1 MTFGIVKDLKALNN
15 ALMSQYLVNDGVA
28 VIALNHPPVNSL
40 SHALRSAIVQAV
52 DAAEADPAVRALALT
67 GNDKAFS
74 AGADVAEMGTPAQL
88 TEPIL
93 LTVLARLAACRKP
106 VVAAMSGVAL
116 GGGLE
121 VAMTCHGR
129 VALASAKVGLPEI
142 NLGLIPGSTGTQLL
156 PRLVGV
162 PQALA
167 MMLSGQPKT
176 AREWAQSGLFD
187 QVVDDTADLVAAAC
201 TLARTW
207 ADTATR
213 PAAPRER
220 ALDAAQVLAE
230 VDAARAQLNAR
241 QRLQPA
247 YAALMEAVAGCA
259 RPFDEG
265 ARRERELF
273 LQLVPSRAAQALRYQ
288 FKVER
293 DATKLPADLS
303 ATAKAEPRPVQTVA
317 VIGAGTM
324 GAGIAICALDA
335 GLQVLLLEQNDEA
348 LARGQQRVTE
358 HYSGRVATGK
368 MKPAVADAAQAR
380 LAATTDWTQLARADV
395 VIEAVFEELGV
406 KQQVFRQ
413 IDAHAR
419 PGAVLATNTSYL
431 DVDAIANATARPQDV
446 LGLHFFSPANVM
458 KLLEVVRGAQ
468 TSPDV
473 LATGMALGKTL
484 KKLPVLCGNAF
495 GFIGN
500 RIYNAYRNQCEF
512 MLEDGAWPE
521 DVDNALTGM
530 GFAMGPFAVA
540 DLSGL
545 DIAWRMRKAQAA
557 TRDPRVRYV
566 GILDQLCEQ
575 GRLGRK
581 TGAGYYTYTDGKA
594 AKTTDATVRGVI
606 EQASAAR
613 GITRQPLSADQI
625 TRRALL
631 AMVNEAALLFAEGVA
646 ARASDID
653 VVLVQGYGF
662 PRWEGG
668 PVFWARQQDRAAL
681 ARDLQT
687 LAQEAGFGFRLGDL
701 DALLA

>member
-1 MTFGIVKDLKALNN
+1 MTFYVLQDGI
-15 ALMSQYLVNDGVA
+15 A
-28 VIALNHPPVNSL
+28 VVTLNHPPVNSL
-40 SHALRSAIVQAV
+40 SQVLRTFIVQAL
-52 DAAEADPAVRALALT
+52 DAAEADSAVRGIVLA

-74 AGADVAEMGTPAQL
+74 AGADVAELGTPAQL

-93 LTVLARLAACRKP
+93 LTVLARVAACRKP
-106 VVAAMSGVAL
+106 VVAALSGVAL

-121 VAMTCHGR
+121 LAMTCHGR
-129 VALASAKVGLPEI
+129 VALTTAKVGLPEI

-162 PQALA
+162 PQALG
-167 MMLSGQPKT
+167 MMLSGQPQT
-176 AREWAQSGLFD
+176 AQAWADSGLFD
-187 QVVDDTADLVAAAC
+187 RVVADNVVAAAC
-201 TLARTW
+201 ALARQW
-207 ADTATR
+207 AEPGALPVGTRERTLDTAAVAEQV
-213 PAAPRER
+213 AAER
-220 ALDAAQVLAE
+220 AK
-230 VDAARAQLNAR
+230 LNAR

-247 YAALMEAVAGCA
+247 YGALMDAVAGCA
-259 RPFDEG
+259 LPFAEG
-265 ARRERELF
+265 AKRERERF
-273 LQLVPSRAAQALRYQ
+273 LQLVPSNAAQALRHQ
-288 FKVER
+288 FKAER
-293 DATKLPADLS
+293 EATKLPPDVQ
-303 ATAKAEPRPVQTVA
+303 AEPRPVQTVA

-335 GLQVLLLEQNDEA
+335 GLNVLLLEQNDEA

-358 HYSGRVATGK
+358 HYSGRVAAGK

-380 LAATTDWTQLARADV
+380 LTATTDWTQLARADV
-395 VIEAVFEELGV
+395 VIEAVFEDLAV
-406 KQQVFRQ
+406 KQGVFRQ

-431 DVDAIANATARPQDV
+431 DIDQIAHATSRPQEV

-468 TSPDV
+468 TAPDV
-473 LATGMALGKTL
+473 LATGMALGRTL
-484 KKLPVLCGNAF
+484 RKMPVLCGNAF

-500 RIYNAYRNQCEF
+500 RIYNAYRKQCEF
-512 MLEDGAWPE
+512 ILEDGAWPE

-545 DIAWRMRKAQAA
+545 DIAWRMRKAQAT
-557 TRDPRVRYV
+557 TRDPRERYV
-566 GILDQLCEQ
+566 SILDQLCEQ

-594 AKTTDATVRGVI
+594 AKTTDATVRGII

-613 GITRQPLSADQI
+613 GISRQSLSADQI
-625 TRRALL
+625 CRRALL
-631 AMVNEAALLFAEGVA
+631 AMVNEAALLLAEGVA

-668 PVFWARQQDRAAL
+668 PVFWARQQDRAVL
-681 ARDLQT
+681 ARDLQA

-701 DALLA
+701 NGLLA

>member
-1 MTFGIVKDLKALNN
+1 MTFYVLQDGI
-15 ALMSQYLVNDGVA
+15 A
-28 VIALNHPPVNSL
+28 VVTLNHPPVNSL
-40 SHALRSAIVQAV
+40 SQVLRTFIVQAL
-52 DAAEADPAVRALALT
+52 DAAEADSAVRGIVLA

-74 AGADVAEMGTPAQL
+74 AGADVAELGTPAQL
-88 TEPIL
+88 AEPIL
-93 LTVLARLAACRKP
+93 LTVLARVAACRKP
-106 VVAAMSGVAL
+106 VVAALSGVAL

-121 VAMTCHGR
+121 LAMTCHGR
-129 VALASAKVGLPEI
+129 VALTTAKVGLPEI

-162 PQALA
+162 PQALG
-167 MMLSGQPKT
+167 MMLSGQPQT
-176 AREWAQSGLFD
+176 AQVWADSGLFD
-187 QVVDDTADLVAAAC
+187 RVVADDVVAAAC
-201 TLARTW
+201 ALARQW
-207 ADTATR
+207 AEPGALPVGTRERTLDTAAVAEQV
-213 PAAPRER
+213 AAER
-220 ALDAAQVLAE
+220 AK
-230 VDAARAQLNAR
+230 LNAR

-247 YAALMEAVAGCA
+247 YGALMDAVAGCA
-259 RPFDEG
+259 LPFAEG
-265 ARRERELF
+265 AKRERERF
-273 LQLVPSRAAQALRYQ
+273 LQLVPSNAAQALRHQ
-288 FKVER
+288 FKAER
-293 DATKLPADLS
+293 EATKLPPDVQ
-303 ATAKAEPRPVQTVA
+303 AEPRPVQTVA

-335 GLQVLLLEQNDEA
+335 GLNVLLLEQNDEA

-358 HYSGRVATGK
+358 HYSGRVAASK

-380 LAATTDWTQLARADV
+380 LTATTDWTQLARADV
-395 VIEAVFEELGV
+395 VIEAVFEDLAV
-406 KQQVFRQ
+406 KQGVFRQ

-431 DVDAIANATARPQDV
+431 DIDQIAHATSRPQDV

-468 TSPDV
+468 TAPDV
-473 LATGMALGKTL
+473 LATGMALGRTL
-484 KKLPVLCGNAF
+484 RKMPVLCGNAF

-500 RIYNAYRNQCEF
+500 RIYNAYRKQCEF

-545 DIAWRMRKAQAA
+545 DIAWRMRKAQAT
-557 TRDPRVRYV
+557 TRDPRERYV
-566 GILDQLCEQ
+566 SILDQLCEQ

-594 AKTTDATVRGVI
+594 AKTTDATVRGII

-613 GITRQPLSADQI
+613 GISRQSLSADQI
-625 TRRALL
+625 CRRALL
-631 AMVNEAALLFAEGVA
+631 AMVNEAALLLAEGVA

-668 PVFWARQQDRAAL
+668 PVFWARQQDRAVL
-681 ARDLQT
+681 ARDLQA

-701 DALLA
+701 NGLLA